1 MSQQLGNLPS
11 ATNTLSKV
19 APAKPMADTDG
30 RVDDLMR
37 VTTPE
42 NISFQYEV
50 VGPFR
55 RLYAYIIDLLLVLGV
70 CAGIAFVLWML
81 FVFALVPLAQY
92 MGVAGILDELAGM
105 SSGLVFIA
113 FFLIVWFYGAFWE
126 TYYNGRTIGKMSA
139 GIRVITVDGHAI
151 DGVQATLRNFFRGV
165 DVMPWI
171 TMPMLF
177 ENNLIP
183 AFWALPTCVFGL
195 VVMAVS
201 PRFQRLGDLVANTV
215 VVNEDKKPVPDL
227 EMFEDDRVAR
237 LAELIPESFFVSPS
251 LARAIADYAEHRR
264 RLNYQRASEIAS
276 YLARPLLDRFG
287 LAADTDHD
295 LFLCSLYYKVF
306 MHREDDDLDGGHMV
320 PETAAAD
327 TTVGVPVP

>member
-1 MSQQLGNLPS
+1 MSQQLGKLPS

-19 APAKPMADTDG
+19 APAKPMADTEG

-55 RLYAYIIDLLLVLGV
+55 RLFAYIIDLLLVLGV
-70 CAGIAFVLWML
+70 CAGLAFMLWML
-81 FVFALVPLAQY
+81 FVFALVPLAQF

-105 SSGLVFIA
+105 SSGLVFIS
-113 FFLIVWFYGAFWE
+113 FFLIVWFYGAYWE
-126 TYYNGRTIGKMSA
+126 TNYNGRTIGKMSA
-139 GIRVITVDGHAI
+139 GIRVITVEGHAI
-151 DGVQATLRNFFRGV
+151 DGVQATLRNFFRFA
-165 DVMPWI
+165 DLMPMI
-171 TMPMLF
+171 TLPMLF

-183 AFWALPTCVFGL
+183 AMALPTCVFGL
-195 VVMAVS
+195 VVMAIS

-215 VVNEDKKPVPDL
+215 VVNEDKKPMPDL

-276 YLARPLLDRFG
+276 YLAVPLLDRFG

-306 MHREDDDLDGGHMV
+306 MQREDDELEDGSAV
-320 PETAAAD
+320 PETAAASS
-327 TTVGVPVP
+327 TVGVPVS